1 MSNLHEQ
8 IKSKALE
15 LEFDAIGFCEA
26 DLPESVTKHLH
37 EFIDKG
43 RHGSMNW
50 LAETS
55 YRRSHP
61 RNMWKSAMTAIVL
74 GCNYGPENNPLE
86 VLHNKN
92 IGNISVYAQNKDYHK
107 WVKGRLKNLA
117 GWIVSKTKGQVK
129 VFVDTAPLMEKPL
142 AEISKIGWVG
152 KHTNLVSRDFGS
164 WLFLGV
170 ILLDLDIINE
180 KNKIQKSNCG
190 TCSQCIDI
198 CPTKAFVAPYKLD
211 ANKCISYLTIEHK
224 THIPRKFRALIGNR
238 IYGCDDCLA
247 VCPWNKYAKIS
258 NNMSFI
264 PREDLKKPSLESLS
278 LLSDEDFRKYFSGS
292 PIKRIGRNQF
302 IRNVLIAMGNS
313 SNKSL
318 VKNIIN
324 LLGDNSSIVR
334 LSAVWALGQL
344 CKNSFF
350 LEMNKRV
357 KEEKEQE
364 VINEWLETEKEI
376 NHCGTYG

>member
-152 KHTNLVSRDFGS
+152 KHTNLVSLDFGS

-170 ILLDLDIINE
+170 ILLDLDIIHE

-224 THIPRKFRALIGNR
+224 THIPREFRALIGNR

-376 NHCGTYG
+376 NHCGTYV

>member
-1 MSNLHEQ
+1 MKNLQKQ
-8 IKSKALE
+8 IKEKALE

-224 THIPRKFRALIGNR
+224 THIPREFRTLIGNR

-278 LLSDEDFRKYFSGS
+278 ILSDEDFRKYFSGS

-324 LLGDNSSIVR
+324 LLGDSSSIVR

-344 CKNSFF
+344 CKNSFL

-376 NHCGTYG
+376 NHCGIYD

>member
-117 GWIVSKTKGQVK
+117 GWLASKTKGQVK

-170 ILLDLDIINE
+170 ILLDLDIIHE

-224 THIPRKFRALIGNR
+224 THIPREFRALIGNR

>member
-1 MSNLHEQ
+1 MKNLHEK

-26 DLPESVTKHLH
+26 DLPESVTKYLH

-43 RHGSMNW
+43 RHGSMKW

-55 YRRSHP
+55 HRRSHP
-61 RNMWKSAMTAIVL
+61 RNMWQSAMTAIVL
-74 GCNYGPENNPLE
+74 GCNYGPEDNPLKA
-86 VLHNKN
+86 LNNKN

-117 GWIVSKTKGQVK
+117 GWLVSKTKGQVK

-170 ILLDLDIINE
+170 ILLDLNIIEE

-198 CPTKAFVAPYKLD
+198 CPTNAFVAPYKLD

-224 THIPRKFRALIGNR
+224 THIPREFRSLIGNR

-247 VCPWNKYAKIS
+247 ICPWNKYAKIS
-258 NNMSFI
+258 NNMSFV

-278 LLSDEDFRKYFSGS
+278 ILSDKDFRVYFSGS

-313 SNKSL
+313 SNKLL
-318 VKNIIN
+318 VKYIID
-324 LLGDNSSIVR
+324 LLGDSSSIVR
-334 LSAVWALGQL
+334 LSAIWALGQL
-344 CKNSFF
+344 CQESFF
-350 LEMNKRV
+350 IEMNKRV
-357 KEEKEQE
+357 NEEKDQE
-364 VINEWLETEKEI
+364 VISEWLEMKKEI
-376 NHCGTYG
+376 NH

>member
-1 MSNLHEQ
+1 MKNLHEK

-43 RHGSMNW
+43 RHGSMKW
-50 LAETS
+50 LSETS
-55 YRRSHP
+55 YRRSQP
-61 RNMWKSAMTAIVL
+61 KNMWQSAMTAIVL
-74 GCNYGPENNPLE
+74 GCNYGPEDNPLKA
-86 VLHNKN
+86 LNNKN

-117 GWIVSKTKGQVK
+117 GWLVSKTKGQVK

-170 ILLDLDIINE
+170 ILLDLNIIEE

-198 CPTKAFVAPYKLD
+198 CPTNAFVAPYKLD

-224 THIPRKFRALIGNR
+224 THIPREFRPLIGNR

-247 VCPWNKYAKIS
+247 ICPWNKYAKIS
-258 NNMSFI
+258 NNMSFV
-264 PREDLKKPSLESLS
+264 PREDLKKPSLEGLS
-278 LLSDEDFRKYFSGS
+278 ILSDEDFRVYFSGS

-313 SNKSL
+313 SNKLL
-318 VKNIIN
+318 VKYIID
-324 LLGDNSSIVR
+324 LLRDSSSIVR
-334 LSAVWALGQL
+334 LSAIWALGQL
-344 CKNSFF
+344 CQESFF
-350 LEMNKRV
+350 IEMNKRIN
-357 KEEKEQE
+357 EEKDQE
-364 VINEWLETEKEI
+364 VISEWLEMKKEI
-376 NHCGTYG
+376 NH

>member
-74 GCNYGPENNPLE
+74 GCNYGPEDNPLE
-86 VLHNKN
+86 VLNNKN

-224 THIPRKFRALIGNR
+224 THIPREFRTLIGNR

>member
-55 YRRSHP
+55 YRRSQP

-74 GCNYGPENNPLE
+74 GCNYGPEENPLE

-117 GWIVSKTKGQVK
+117 GWLVSKTKGQVK

-224 THIPRKFRALIGNR
+224 THIPREFRALIGNR

>member
-1 MSNLHEQ
+1 
-8 IKSKALE
+8 
-15 LEFDAIGFCEA
+15 
-26 DLPESVTKHLH
+26 
-37 EFIDKG
+37 
-43 RHGSMNW
+43 MNW

-117 GWIVSKTKGQVK
+117 GWLVSKTKGQVK

-170 ILLDLDIINE
+170 ILLDLDIIHE

-224 THIPRKFRALIGNR
+224 THIPREFRSLIGNR

-264 PREDLKKPSLESLS
+264 PREYLKKPSLESLS

-318 VKNIIN
+318 VKNIIS
-324 LLGDNSSIVR
+324 LLGDSSSIVR
-334 LSAVWALGQL
+334 LSAVWALGRL

-350 LEMNKRV
+350 LEMNKRI
-357 KEEKEQE
+357 KEENEQE
-364 VINEWLETEKEI
+364 IINEWLETEKEI
-376 NHCGTYG
+376 NHCGIYD

>member
-1 MSNLHEQ
+1 MKKLQKQ
-8 IKSKALE
+8 IKAKALE
-15 LEFDAIGFCEA
+15 LDFDAIGFCEA
-26 DLPESVTKHLH
+26 DFPDNVTKHLH

-43 RHGSMNW
+43 RHGSMEW

-55 YRRSHP
+55 HRRSHP
-61 RNMWKSAMTAIVL
+61 RNMWQSAKTAIVL
-74 GCNYGPENNPLE
+74 GCNYGPEGNPLQS
-86 VLHNKN
+86 LNNKN

-117 GWIVSKTKGQVK
+117 GWLVSKTKGQVK

-170 ILLDLDIINE
+170 ILLDLNILDE
-180 KNKIQKSNCG
+180 KNKTQNSNCG
-190 TCSQCIDI
+190 TCSKCLDI

-211 ANKCISYLTIEHK
+211 ASKCISYLTIENK
-224 THIPRKFRALIGNR
+224 THIPREFRSLIGNR

-247 VCPWNKYAKIS
+247 VCPWNKYAKKS

-264 PREDLKKPSLESLS
+264 PREDLKKPSLENLS
-278 LLSDEDFRKYFSGS
+278 VLSDEDFRSYFSGS

-302 IRNVLIAMGNS
+302 IRNVLISMGNS
-313 SNKSL
+313 SNKIL

-324 LLGDNSSIVR
+324 LLGDSSEIVR
-334 LSAVWALGQL
+334 LAAIWALGQL
-344 CKNSFF
+344 CRKSF
-350 LEMNKRV
+350 LIEMKKRFH
-357 KEEKEQE
+357 EEKEQE
-364 VINEWLETEKEI
+364 VINEWIATKKEI
-376 NHCGTYG
+376 NNHGIYE

>member
-1 MSNLHEQ
+1 MNNLHEQ

-55 YRRSHP
+55 YRRSNP
-61 RNMWKSAMTAIVL
+61 KNMWQSAMTAIVL
-74 GCNYGPENNPLE
+74 GCNYGPEENPLE
-86 VLHNKN
+86 VLNNKN

-117 GWIVSKTKGQVK
+117 GWLVSKTKGQVK

-170 ILLDLDIINE
+170 ILLDLDIIHE
-180 KNKIQKSNCG
+180 KNKTQKSNCG

-224 THIPRKFRALIGNR
+224 THIPREFRSLIGNR

-278 LLSDEDFRKYFSGS
+278 LLSDEGFRIYFSGS

-318 VKNIIN
+318 VKNIIS
-324 LLGDNSSIVR
+324 LLGDSSSIVR

-350 LEMNKRV
+350 PEMNSRIT
-357 KEEKEQE
+357 EEKDQE
-364 VINEWLETEKEI
+364 VINEWRETEKEI
-376 NHCGTYG
+376 NHCGIYD

>member
-26 DLPESVTKHLH
+26 DFPESVTKHLH

-74 GCNYGPENNPLE
+74 GCNYGPKNNPLE

-117 GWIVSKTKGQVK
+117 GWLVSKTKGQVK

-170 ILLDLDIINE
+170 ILLDLDIIHE

-224 THIPRKFRALIGNR
+224 THIPREFRALIGNR

-302 IRNVLIAMGNS
+302 IRNVLIAIGNS

-324 LLGDNSSIVR
+324 LLEDNSSIVR

-376 NHCGTYG
+376 NHCGIYD

>member
-1 MSNLHEQ
+1 
-8 IKSKALE
+8 
-15 LEFDAIGFCEA
+15 
-26 DLPESVTKHLH
+26 
-37 EFIDKG
+37 
-43 RHGSMNW
+43 
-50 LAETS
+50 
-55 YRRSHP
+55 
-61 RNMWKSAMTAIVL
+61 
-74 GCNYGPENNPLE
+74 
-86 VLHNKN
+86 
-92 IGNISVYAQNKDYHK
+92 
-107 WVKGRLKNLA
+107 
-117 GWIVSKTKGQVK
+117 
-129 VFVDTAPLMEKPL
+129 
-142 AEISKIGWVG
+142 
-152 KHTNLVSRDFGS
+152 
-164 WLFLGV
+164 
-170 ILLDLDIINE
+170 LDLDIINE

-224 THIPRKFRALIGNR
+224 THIPREFRALIGNR

>member
-1 MSNLHEQ
+1 M
-8 IKSKALE
+8 K
-15 LEFDAIGFCEA
+15 
-26 DLPESVTKHLH
+26 
-37 EFIDKG
+37 
-43 RHGSMNW
+43 W

-55 YRRSHP
+55 HRRSHP
-61 RNMWKSAMTAIVL
+61 RNMWQSAMTAIVL
-74 GCNYGPENNPLE
+74 GCNYGPEDNPLKA
-86 VLHNKN
+86 LNNKN

-117 GWIVSKTKGQVK
+117 GWLVSKTKGQVK

-170 ILLDLDIINE
+170 ILLDLNIIEE

-198 CPTKAFVAPYKLD
+198 CPTNAFVAPYKLD

-224 THIPRKFRALIGNR
+224 THIPRKFRPLIGNR

-247 VCPWNKYAKIS
+247 ICPWNKYAKIS
-258 NNMSFI
+258 NNMSFV
-264 PREDLKKPSLESLS
+264 PRDDLKKPSLESLS
-278 LLSDEDFRKYFSGS
+278 ILSDKDFRVYFSGS

-313 SNKSL
+313 SNKLL
-318 VKNIIN
+318 VKYIID
-324 LLGDNSSIVR
+324 LLGDSSSIVR
-334 LSAVWALGQL
+334 LSAIWALGQL
-344 CKNSFF
+344 CQESFF
-350 LEMNKRV
+350 IEMNKRV
-357 KEEKEQE
+357 NEEKDKE
-364 VINEWLETEKEI
+364 VISEWVETKKEI
-376 NHCGTYG
+376 NH